1 MKSEVTSR
9 LSQLVGQFQQ
19 MSKIQLSKN
28 AQSIVAENQKLI
40 RRSKDENRKMNLI
53 LTNEKVVKKII
64 KRQIEMN
71 HTFQAGLKNKK
82 NDS

>member
-9 LSQLVGQFQQ
+9 LSELVGQFQQ

-28 AQSIVAENQKLI
+28 AQSIVAENQKLLK
-40 RRSKDENRKMNLI
+40 RSKDENRKMNLI
-53 LTNEKVVKKII
+53 LANEKRSKKII

-71 HTFQAGLKNKK
+71 HTFQAG
-82 NDS
+82 

>member
-40 RRSKDENRKMNLI
+40 RKSKNENRKMNLI

-71 HTFQAGLKNKK
+71 HTFQAG
-82 NDS
+82 

>member
-71 HTFQAGLKNKK
+71 HTFQAG
-82 NDS
+82 

>member
-28 AQSIVAENQKLI
+28 AQSIIAENQKLI

-53 LTNEKVVKKII
+53 LTNEKVVKKIM

-71 HTFQAGLKNKK
+71 HTFQAG
-82 NDS
+82 

>member
-40 RRSKDENRKMNLI
+40 RRSRDENRKMNLI

-71 HTFQAGLKNKK
+71 HTFQAG
-82 NDS
+82 

>member
-40 RRSKDENRKMNLI
+40 RRSKDENRKMNSI

-71 HTFQAGLKNKK
+71 HTFQEG
-82 NDS
+82 